1 MERRKFVM
9 VIGILLLT
17 GGWFTHQAWPAD
29 LKIGSVDIQRAVNEC
44 NAGKEAKKVFAKEME
59 KYQRIFM
66 DKQKELQ
73 TMKESLEKQA
83 PMLTSEA
90 RASKEKEFQTKL
102 RESQRWAED
111 SQNEIKQ
118 KGMEMDRHITQG
130 IIKVVQKIGAEEGYN
145 LIVANENIVLYTSK
159 SIDMTDRVIK
169 AFDAQKR

>member
-1 MERRKFVM
+1 MDRRKFIM
-9 VIGILLLT
+9 VIGIILLT
-17 GGWFTHQAWPAD
+17 GGLFAHQVWPAD
-29 LKIGSVDIQRAVNEC
+29 LKIASVDIQRAVNDC

-83 PMLTSEA
+83 PMLTPEA

-118 KGMEMDRHITQG
+118 KGMEMDRNITQG
-130 IIKVVQKIGAEEGYN
+130 LLKVVQRIGAEDGYN

-159 SIDMTDRVIK
+159 SIDITDRVIK
-169 AFDAQKR
+169 AYDAQKK